1 MGKAAKLLLA
11 VALLAGVVWF
21 TAQQFGGS
29 SEPDGGAAADAKK
42 PRLEE
47 KYGYTSEG
55 VGR

>member
-1 MGKAAKLLLA
+1 MGKTARLLVV
-11 VALLAGVVWF
+11 VALLAGVVWL
-21 TAQQFGGS
+21 AARQFGGS
-29 SEPDGGAAADAKK
+29 GEPAGGTAADARK